1 MIDPNLRLDRLEA
14 SVRRLRAGVVVLS
27 CALTGVLAMAAA
39 PAKPNDLTVG
49 RLTASTIFLEQEG
62 RKVEL
67 TGTGIVLTRG
77 DEKTSLTPSSIDLV
91 NARLRAEVRLTEVSG
106 HISES
111 SKEGM
116 PASASLNVTS
126 APRQPSSSSV
136 TVVDGKQDQ
145 LSLLTTGLFPP
156 PGK

>member
-1 MIDPNLRLDRLEA
+1 MIDPNLRFDRLEA

-49 RLTASTIFLEQEG
+49 RLTASTILLEEDG

-67 TGTGIVLTRG
+67 TGRGVVLTRG
-77 DEKTSLTPSSIDLV
+77 AEKTSLTPSSIDLV
-91 NARLRAEVRLTEVSG
+91 NARLTAEVRLKEVSG
-106 HISES
+106 HIGVYSREDF
-111 SKEGM
+111 
-116 PASASLNVTS
+116 PVSASLNVTS

-136 TVVDGKQDQ
+136 TVVDGKQDS
-145 LSLLTTGLFPP
+145 LSLLTSGLFPP